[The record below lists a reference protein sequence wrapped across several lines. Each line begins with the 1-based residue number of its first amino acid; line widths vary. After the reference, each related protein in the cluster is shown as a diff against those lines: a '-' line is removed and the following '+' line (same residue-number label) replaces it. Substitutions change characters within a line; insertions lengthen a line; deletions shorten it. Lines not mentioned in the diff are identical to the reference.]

1 MGVQKI
7 CTIKPLVEKEVTMSG
22 MSVVAP
28 SGAKVYN
35 ITAGKTLPDW
45 LTGKNK
51 KKLRKDNDF
60 NQRIQLLQDFEF
72 NGACQQ
78 VRVSPDGHYVAAVGT
93 YPPRLKIYTVEE
105 LSMKCER
112 GMDPQVVSFSFLSD
126 DYRKLALLQA
136 DRHIELHAQYGTHHR
151 IRLPKFGRAMIY
163 DASTAQLCTA
173 AAGSDI
179 YRLDLQS
186 GCFRESFRSTSQ
198 EGNNCIAQHPDHLLI
213 ASGGDSGIVEC
224 FDVRQVD
231 RVGHLNLAKSVGAGA
246 ITSVAFDPRDTMRL
260 AVGTEGG
267 VVMLYDIRS
276 SQPVLVKD
284 HQYEL
289 PVHGVQFHGDF
300 CVSTDARICKI
311 WDKHTGY
318 AHANIESENN
328 INHATLIPDSGLMFL
343 GQQKDKVDIY
353 YLPGLGAAPFWCS
366 FLDNLTEELEQ
377 SEDTVIYDD
386 YKFITRQEL
395 ESFGLHKLIGT
406 PYLRAYMHGF
416 FMDARLYRKVFD
428 MADPYGYKEYV
439 QDRIKKK
446 REEQQASRITKRS
459 KAPKVN
465 RHFHERYL
473 QDLKGDDRFGDLM
486 KKSDFEI
493 DPNDKAYQKPPAPSS
508 SHDPEDLDDDQDNW
522 NGQEEEEARP
532 SQTQWKKSAAQKSR
546 MSTPVKQDRRF
557 VKDLK
562 APKQK
567 MDKREKSLRVSLSSR
582 VQSAKE
588 HQNNRDSRVGR
599 RGPSRNME
607 FSFVPES
614 SK

>member
-1 MGVQKI
+1 
-7 CTIKPLVEKEVTMSG
+7 
-22 MSVVAP
+22 
-28 SGAKVYN
+28 
-35 ITAGKTLPDW
+35 
-45 LTGKNK
+45 
-51 KKLRKDNDF
+51 
-60 NQRIQLLQDFEF
+60 
-72 NGACQQ
+72 
-78 VRVSPDGHYVAAVGT
+78 
-93 YPPRLKIYTVEE
+93 VEE

-112 GMDPQVVSFSFLSD
+112 GMDSQVLSFSFLSD
-126 DYRKLALLQA
+126 DYKKLALLQA

-179 YRLDLQS
+179 YRLDLHT
-186 GCFRESFRSTSQ
+186 GCFQESFRSVSQ

-213 ASGGDSGIVEC
+213 AAGGDAGVVEC

-231 RVGHLNLAKSVGAGA
+231 RVGHLNVGKNMGSGA
-246 ITSVAFDPRDTMRL
+246 ITAVAFDPKDTMRM
-260 AVGTEGG
+260 AIGTEGG

-276 SQPVLVKD
+276 SQPLLVKD

-289 PVHGVQFHGDF
+289 PVHGVQFHGDY

-311 WDKHTGY
+311 WDKHRGH
-318 AHANIESENN
+318 AHANIESEHN
-328 INHATLIPDSGLMFL
+328 INHATLIPDTGLMFL

-366 FLDNLTEELEQ
+366 FLDNLTEELEE

-395 ESFGLHKLIGT
+395 ESFGLNKLIGT

-428 MADPYGYKEYV
+428 MANPYGYKEYV
-439 QDRIKKK
+439 QERIKKK

-465 RHFHERYL
+465 RHFHERFL
-473 QDLKGDDRFGDLM
+473 QDLKEDDRFSDLM

-493 DPNDKAYQKPPAPSS
+493 DPNDDAYQKPPASS
-508 SHDPEDLDDDQDNW
+508 SSAQAEDEGVEVAGDWD
-522 NGQEEEEARP
+522 EEEEEEPRRHTH
-532 SQTQWKKSAAQKSR
+532 QKKKGAMQNTRK
-546 MSTPVKQDRRF
+546 STPVKSDSRF
-557 VKDLK
+557 VKNLK
-562 APKQK
+562 APKQ
-567 MDKREKSLRVSLSSR
+567 MDKREKSLRVSLGSR

-588 HQNNRDSRVGR
+588 RQHLRDSRAAL

-614 SK
+614 SKKKKKFNSRK